1 VTSPNQTRTASRFL
15 LALLL
20 LATVLLALVARPIAT
35 ALFLAAVLA
44 GIVWPAHLW
53 LAARLWGRRSLSAI
67 LFVVGVV
74 AVVVGPLVAFSA
86 FALEEGAA
94 GVRLLT
100 DTLHS
105 EGTNGLVRH
114 LPEPLQK
121 LAREALGGRAP
132 GPDPALDPSRA
143 PGRESGPARGQG
155 SAPTNGQASGP
166 AEPPP
171 KAATSPGS
179 QRQALAARL
188 QEQVTARGGKAASL
202 VGSTLSAM
210 GSFVFQAAMMLVALY
225 FLLVEGDDLLRWL
238 DHVSPLRPGQT
249 EELLSEFKRV
259 SFAVVVSTVITSAV
273 QALAALAG
281 YLVFR
286 VPHPVFFAG
295 VTFFVAFIPAIGAGA
310 VCVAAAAVLLVTG
323 HPYSALFLGLWGVL
337 VVGLVDNLI
346 KPFLIK
352 AGMEMQGAVVF
363 FALIGGLG
371 AFGGVGLLIGP
382 LVVSLFLAL
391 LRMYERD
398 DPTREPG
405 APGASTGVKTDPEL
419 AG

>member
-1 VTSPNQTRTASRFL
+1 LV
-15 LALLL
+15 LLL

-53 LAARLWGRRSLSAI
+53 LAARLWRRRSLSAI

-105 EGTNGLVRH
+105 EGTGGLVRH
-114 LPEPLQK
+114 LPRPLQK
-121 LAREALGGRAP
+121 LAHEALGQAP
-132 GPDPALDPSRA
+132 GPAPGMAPS
-143 PGRESGPARGQG
+143 GRESGGQPGPARVQG
-155 SAPTNGQASGP
+155 SPATGGPASAPAKGP
-166 AEPPP
+166 AEPLEGTG
-171 KAATSPGS
+171 TSPGN

-210 GSFVFQAAMMLVALY
+210 GSLVFQAAMMLVALY
-225 FLLVEGDDLLRWL
+225 FFLVEGDDLVRWL
-238 DHVSPLRPGQT
+238 DRVSPLRPGQT
-249 EELLSEFKRV
+249 QELLSEFKRV

-273 QALAALAG
+273 QAMAALAG

-310 VCVAAAAVLLVTG
+310 VCVAAAALLLMTG
-323 HPYSALFLGLWGVL
+323 HPYSALFLALWGVL

-398 DPTREPG
+398 DPAEGEPG
-405 APGASTGVKTDPEL
+405 VRPGAKPSPEL

>member
-1 VTSPNQTRTASRFL
+1 

-35 ALFLAAVLA
+35 ALFLAAVVA

-53 LAARLWGRRSLSAI
+53 LARRLWGRRSLSAI
-67 LFVVGVV
+67 LFVVGVI

-105 EGTNGLVRH
+105 EGTNGLVRR
-114 LPEPLQK
+114 LPRPLQK
-121 LAREALGGRAP
+121 LAHDALGDRAP
-132 GPDPALDPSRA
+132 GAEPAVDPSRQPG
-143 PGRESGPARGQG
+143 PGREDKGTPQTNGPA
-155 SAPTNGQASGP
+155 TKEP

-171 KAATSPGS
+171 KAASSSGS
-179 QRQALAARL
+179 QRQGLAARL

-202 VGSTLSAM
+202 VGNTLSAM

-225 FLLVEGDDLLRWL
+225 FLLVEGDSLVRWL
-238 DHVSPLRPGQT
+238 DRVSPLRPGQT
-249 EELLSEFKRV
+249 QELLSEFKRV

-286 VPHPVFFAG
+286 VPHPIFFAG

-310 VCVAAAAVLLVTG
+310 VCVAAAAVLLMTG

-382 LVVSLFLAL
+382 LVVALFLAL

-398 DPTREPG
+398 EPARE
-405 APGASTGVKTDPEL
+405 PGASTGAKADPPP
-419 AG
+419 

>member
-1 VTSPNQTRTASRFL
+1 MSSPNQTGRTASRFL

-53 LAARLWGRRSLSAI
+53 LAAHLWGRRSLSAI
-67 LFVVGVV
+67 LFVVGVI

-86 FALEEGAA
+86 FALEEGTA

-121 LAREALGGRAP
+121 LAHEALGDRAP
-132 GPDPALDPSRA
+132 GPAPALAPAVDPSRA
-143 PGRESGPARGQG
+143 AGRESGPARAQS
-155 SAPTNGQASGP
+155 SAPTNGPANGP
-166 AEPPP
+166 AEAPA

-202 VGSTLSAM
+202 VGNTLSAM

-238 DHVSPLRPGQT
+238 DRVSPLRPGQT
-249 EELLSEFKRV
+249 QELLSEFKRV

-286 VPHPVFFAG
+286 VPHPIFFAG

-310 VCVAAAAVLLVTG
+310 VCVAAAAVLLMTG

-398 DPTREPG
+398 DPAREPG
-405 APGASTGVKTDPEL
+405 GTPG
-419 AG
+419 